1 LNLILPFTHFSDSVY
16 TIFACFG
23 TPAPPLIGVAPV
35 NIRRTYELLE
45 FFWKISRTSR
55 TMMNNVPKTIFPVHV
70 LV

>member
-45 FFWKISRTSR
+45 FF
-55 TMMNNVPKTIFPVHV
+55 
-70 LV
+70 